1 MSNYSKSAVRTV
13 VPLIVGYLATLAA
26 NSGLNIKSEQLVV
39 ILTPIITAV
48 YYLIV
53 RGIEEKYPKA
63 GHFLGVPAKPQYD
76 VKKAV
81 ISAFDTVVS
90 DAMPLAK
97 PAVAAELNK
106 LATPA
111 KTSPA
116 KKAPAKATS
125 AAKKSTATKAT
136 SAPKKS
142 K

>member
-26 NSGLNIKSEQLVV
+26 KSGLKIKSEQLVV

-76 VKKAV
+76 GKKAV
-81 ISAFDTVVS
+81 SSAFDTVVS

>member
-26 NSGLNIKSEQLVV
+26 KSGLNIKSEQLVV

-63 GHFLGVPAKPQYD
+63 GHFLGVPSKPQYD

-97 PAVAAELNK
+97 PAVAAELN
-106 LATPA
+106 
-111 KTSPA
+111 
-116 KKAPAKATS
+116 
-125 AAKKSTATKAT
+125 
-136 SAPKKS
+136 
-142 K
+142 